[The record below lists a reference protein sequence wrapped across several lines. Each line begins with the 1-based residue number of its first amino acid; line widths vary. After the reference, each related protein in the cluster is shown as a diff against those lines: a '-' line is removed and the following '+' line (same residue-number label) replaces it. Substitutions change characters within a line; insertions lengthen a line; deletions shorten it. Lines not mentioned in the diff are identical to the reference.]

1 MASTC
6 FQQKRNS
13 VPSTPLSDSAS
24 DDDLPSVKKIIA
36 RAGRAQ
42 KKPAID
48 LTGDNADHDFVVSW
62 QRKPPRRLGITRS

>member
-1 MASTC
+1 MVSTC

-13 VPSTPLSDSAS
+13 VPSASLSDSAS

-42 KKPAID
+42 KKPVID
-48 LTGDNADHDFVVSW
+48 LTGDNIDQDVVVS
-62 QRKPPRRLGITRS
+62 

>member
-1 MASTC
+1 MIPMVSTY

-13 VPSTPLSDSAS
+13 VPSAPLSDSAS

-48 LTGDNADHDFVVSW
+48 LISNNTDQDVVVSW
-62 QRKPPRRLGITRS
+62 QRKPPRRLG